1 MAEPVVR
8 DPEVPL
14 EKPRAAAPSGGRRGP
29 RREAAAGGATA
40 VAKAPAWNLEARR
53 TDLHKALRA
62 QHPQADLTMV
72 DKAFD
77 LAVEAHAT
85 QVRASGEPYVTHPI
99 ASAQIL
105 AELGID

>member
-14 EKPRAAAPSGGRRGP
+14 ATTRGATAAARRGP
-29 RREAAAGGATA
+29 RREGAAGGATA
-40 VAKAPAWNLEARR
+40 TRATKPHDLEALRR
-53 TDLHKALRA
+53 ELHRALRA
-62 QHPQADLTMV
+62 QHPQADLSMV

-77 LAVEAHAT
+77 LAVEAHST

-99 ASAQIL
+99 AS
-105 AELGID
+105 